1 VTASVGSA
9 FFGVKI
15 PFLDLLGARP
25 GHREKGRAVV
35 SLEMR
40 EKLTNSWGFAH
51 GGVVMT
57 LLDVAMGSAVR
68 STVPPG
74 MGVVTVNL
82 AVTFLHSATGSLT
95 AEGRVLRGGRTLVFC
110 EGEARDA
117 AGHLVAKGVGTFR
130 LKRRKPQAGARQ
142 K

>member
-1 VTASVGSA
+1 MTQSVGSA
-9 FFGVKI
+9 FFGVTI

-35 SLEMR
+35 TLDLR

-51 GGVVMT
+51 GGVLMT

-68 STVPPG
+68 STVTAG
-74 MGVVTVNL
+74 FGVVTANL
-82 AVTFLHSATGSLT
+82 NVTFLHSAAGKLT

-110 EGEARDA
+110 EGEVRDE
-117 AGHLVAKGVGTFR
+117 AGHLLAKGVGTFR
-130 LKRRKPQAGARQ
+130 LKRRKPQPGQR
-142 K
+142 

>member
-1 VTASVGSA
+1 VTQSVGSA
-9 FFGVKI
+9 FFGVTI

-35 SLEMR
+35 TLDLR

-51 GGVVMT
+51 GGVLMT

-68 STVPPG
+68 STVTAG
-74 MGVVTVNL
+74 FGVVTANL
-82 AVTFLHSATGSLT
+82 NVTFLHSAAGKLT

-110 EGEARDA
+110 EGEVRDE
-117 AGHLVAKGVGTFR
+117 AGHLLAKGVGTFR
-130 LKRRKPQAGARQ
+130 LKRRKPQPGQR
-142 K
+142 

>member
-1 VTASVGSA
+1 
-9 FFGVKI
+9 
-15 PFLDLLGARP
+15 
-25 GHREKGRAVV
+25 
-35 SLEMR
+35 
-40 EKLTNSWGFAH
+40 
-51 GGVVMT
+51 
-57 LLDVAMGSAVR
+57 VAMGSAVR

-74 MGVVTVNL
+74 LGVVTVNL
-82 AVTFLHSATGSLT
+82 GVTFLHSAKGSLT

-117 AGHLVAKGVGTFR
+117 DGHLVAKGVGTFR

>member
-1 VTASVGSA
+1 MSESVGTA
-9 FFGVKI
+9 FFGVRI

-40 EKLTNSWGFAH
+40 DELTNSWHFAH

-68 STVPPG
+68 STVTVG
-74 MGVVTVNL
+74 FGVVTANL
-82 AVTFLHSATGSLT
+82 NVSFLHSGTGSLT
-95 AEGRVLRGGRTLVFC
+95 AEGRVLRGGKTLVFC
-110 EGEARDA
+110 EGEVRDA

-130 LKRRKPQAGARQ
+130 LKKRKPQPAP
-142 K
+142 

>member
-1 VTASVGSA
+1 MTQSVGSA

-68 STVPPG
+68 STVTAG
-74 MGVVTVNL
+74 FGVVTANL
-82 AVTFLHSATGSLT
+82 NVSFLHSGAGSLT
-95 AEGRVLRGGRTLVFC
+95 AEGRVLRGGKTLVFC
-110 EGEARDA
+110 EGEVRDA

-130 LKRRKPQAGARQ
+130 LKKRKPEPDAR
-142 K
+142 